1 MGSVIPEKH
10 GVMKSNQWSA
20 STKPLLMNFDE
31 SLACTLA
38 REAPITKRESIR
50 QRLMLRVFLNSC
62 SLLFEFGYLYHCAPP
77 RRSRSKYSGKTS
89 SGFFPQRREQYEEP
103 WTRLVGFATQ
113 NAILVRKSPY
123 SRVLVRACAIPA
135 EKKHIWALC
144 TVEPSRYSKSPHEQ

>member
-77 RRSRSKYSGKTS
+77 RRSRSNNIQGKLALVFSRGEGNNTKSLGRDWSDSLRRMRFGSGKAPIHV
-89 SGFFPQRREQYEEP
+89 F
-103 WTRLVGFATQ
+103 W
-113 NAILVRKSPY
+113 
-123 SRVLVRACAIPA
+123 
-135 EKKHIWALC
+135 
-144 TVEPSRYSKSPHEQ
+144 